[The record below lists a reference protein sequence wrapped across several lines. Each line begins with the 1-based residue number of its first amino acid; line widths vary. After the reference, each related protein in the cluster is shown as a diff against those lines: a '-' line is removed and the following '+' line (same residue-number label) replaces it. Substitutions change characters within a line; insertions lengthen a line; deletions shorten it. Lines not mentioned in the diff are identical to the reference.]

1 MQETKVP
8 PAQNPANTAV
18 AALLKGVR
26 AILAVSLVPA
36 SVAGAVGAALWAINS
51 GIDPV
56 MVVVPISFGVLLFV
70 AIMERIL
77 PYRREWNR
85 SHGDIRTDALYY
97 ITQIFV
103 GALLAPVFGMLA
115 VIIGGWLSAKAGH
128 SLWPAHWP
136 ILAQVVLASIVR
148 EFFDYWAHRSMHHF
162 DWLWRLHATHHSAT
176 RVYWLNA
183 MRAHPGEV
191 AYRFF
196 FAWVL
201 PLSQLGASTDVLA
214 LTTVAAVVADAFQHA
229 NIAIRLGPL
238 NWVYSIGNLHRWHH
252 SRDRHEADANYGN
265 VYIFWDIVFG
275 TRYLPDDREPPEQVG
290 IAGLDAFPRGFF
302 AQLISP
308 FRWARIQRDS
318 ASLAQ
323 DTAATRTR

>member
-8 PAQNPANTAV
+8 AAQNSAHTA
-18 AALLKGVR
+18 ATALLKGAR
-26 AILAVSLVPA
+26 TILAVSLVPA
-36 SVAGAVGAALWAINS
+36 SVAGAVGAALWAINA

-56 MVVVPISFGVLLFV
+56 MVIVPISFGVLLFV

-97 ITQIFV
+97 VTQIFV
-103 GALLAPVFGMLA
+103 GALLAPLFGTLA
-115 VIIGGWLSAKAGH
+115 VIIGGWLSVRAGH
-128 SLWPAHWP
+128 SLWPTHWP

-162 DWLWRLHATHHSAT
+162 DWLWRLHAIHHSAT

-201 PLSQLGASTDVLA
+201 PLSQLGASADVLA
-214 LTTVAAVVADAFQHA
+214 LTTVAAIVADAFQHA

-275 TRYLPDDREPPEQVG
+275 TRYLPDDRDPPEKVG

-308 FRWARIQRDS
+308 FRWAQIQRDS
-318 ASLAQ
+318 A
-323 DTAATRTR
+323 AATREAAATKTG